1 MGLFSRLRGKKDDP
15 AKSKPKGKGDAS
27 KTRTDEVR
35 AELGQMGYDQAQQAV
50 KPRWQQGTRYRDE
63 RVDPLHSKEGAAS
76 GNINQ
81 VDLLAYEG
89 IQIGDTNRGFFK
101 ESKSGEDIGDAA
113 RGIGIDEKDPR
124 LAERSVATSRTADM
138 MGLSNVIAETRFA
151 THAGK
156 SGTVSEAAP
165 GRAIVETSDLE
176 VTDPAIKA
184 QLEKD
189 PETNFG
195 NDKGM
200 DPFGC
205 PARYRKDPKD
215 GKVYRKK
222 GATEMRGHDLTNPR
236 TQKEL
241 NDLQWV
247 DAITGQ
253 VDRHGGNIFID
264 PATGAVKGIDND
276 AAFGS
281 QQSSNPGDLSSAKLG
296 ASHFAGMP
304 TLIDADTARKIEG
317 LDEADFRK
325 RLAPL
330 LTEAEV
336 EAAISR
342 LKACKQRIQFL
353 RLAGSVVGESPDQ
366 QYQQWGDKTY
376 QEQTEESEAS
386 YLGRAVQNRSDAESS
401 LQRSGPRPDL
411 KVETPEQ
418 ASQWKPKE
426 MPVQVPPHLKPAV
439 EQMPSLLSPAF
450 DRHRG
455 PKPPPRPKAPGP
467 QIGAQRMVK
476 PPAVE
481 QAVSKPPDRPPPS
494 PPQSKPPDRP
504 PPSPPPKTKPDAK
517 PGEGV
522 PTLKP
527 PSQAGTA
534 QATTPKPP
542 PGVQVS
548 KQPDRPPALNPDQLK
563 KRPLPIPPQKK

>member
-1 MGLFSRLRGKKDDP
+1 MGLLSRLRGKKDDP
-15 AKSKPKGKGDAS
+15 SKSKGKDGPG

-63 RVDPLHSKEGAAS
+63 RIDPLRSKEGAAS

-81 VDLLAYEG
+81 VDLLTYEG
-89 IQIGDTNRGFFK
+89 IKIGDSSRGFFK

-124 LAERSVATSRTADM
+124 LAERSVATSRTAEM
-138 MGLSNVIAETRFA
+138 MGLSNVIAETKFA

-165 GRAIVETSDLE
+165 GRSIVETSDLE

-184 QLEKD
+184 ELEKNPD
-189 PETNFG
+189 TNFG
-195 NDKGM
+195 DDKGM

-222 GATEMRGHDLTNPR
+222 GTTEIRSHDLTNPK

-264 PATGAVKGIDND
+264 PSTGTVKGIDND

-281 QQSSNPGDLSSAKLG
+281 QESSDPAQFSTRKLG

-317 LDEADFRK
+317 LDETDFRK

-353 RLAGSVVGESPDQ
+353 RLAGSVVGEGPDQ
-366 QYQQWGDKTY
+366 QYQEWGEKTY
-376 QEQTEESEAS
+376 QEQTEESESS
-386 YLGRAVQNRSDAESS
+386 YLGRAVQNREEAEAS
-401 LQRSGPRPDL
+401 LKKSGPRPDL
-411 KVETPEQ
+411 VVETPEQ
-418 ASQWKPKE
+418 ASKWKPKE
-426 MPVQVPPHLKPAV
+426 MPLQIPPHLKPAV
-439 EQMPSLLSPAF
+439 EQMPSLLSPQF

-455 PKPPPRPKAPGP
+455 PKPPPKPKAPGP
-467 QIGAQRMVK
+467 QIGAQRTVK
-476 PPAVE
+476 PPPVVE
-481 QAVSKPPDRPPPS
+481 QATSKPPDRPPPM
-494 PPQSKPPDRP
+494 PPQK
-504 PPSPPPKTKPDAK
+504 KPDEK

-548 KQPDRPPALNPDQLK
+548 KPPNRPPPLNPDQLK